1 MSEDMIK
8 DAFVKY
14 MTAEMSLIGP
24 DVMNYEHQ
32 PYSRSFKKRFRSLV
46 RSEKYFGGSIRMYR
60 YVRRVAIF
68 VAIVIGLLG
77 INEVSARTIGFNVW
91 NVLFAYDAESE
102 TIDYNYKDRIHDAP
116 MAVRDIPN
124 YVPEGMEVQ
133 SRTVE
138 KYVVLSEWKS
148 KNKQDNRFIQYS
160 RGEIKDS
167 SVFSVDGD
175 YYKKEH
181 VDISGIRAKI
191 CYKDSDMKH
200 AWIDWA
206 DSDYG
211 YHIEV
216 YNMDGARET
225 LISMAESIYR

>member
-1 MSEDMIK
+1 MSEDRIK
-8 DAFVKY
+8 EAFVKY

-24 DVMNYEHQ
+24 DVMCYEHQ
-32 PYSRSFKKRFRSLV
+32 PYSRSFKKRFRALV

-91 NVLFAYDAESE
+91 DVLIAYDAESE

-116 MAVRDIPN
+116 TAVRDIPN
-124 YVPEGMEVQ
+124 YVPEGMKKLPDV
-133 SRTVE
+133 TADGVIM
-138 KYVVLSEWKS
+138 SEWRPEKS
-148 KNKQDNRFIQYS
+148 GDKRLIQYT
-160 RGEIKDS
+160 RGRITEAS
-167 SVFSVDGD
+167 TFFVDGD
-175 YYKKEH
+175 YVKKENA
-181 VDISGIRAKI
+181 DISGIRAKI
-191 CYKDSDMKH
+191 CYKDSDLTH

-206 DSDYG
+206 DSVYA

-216 YNMDGARET
+216 YNMDAARET
-225 LISMAESIYR
+225 LIRMAESIYK

>member
-1 MSEDMIK
+1 MSEDRIK
-8 DAFVKY
+8 EAFVKY

-32 PYSRSFKKRFRSLV
+32 PYSRSFKKRFRALV

-60 YVRRVAIF
+60 YVRRVAVF
-68 VAIVIGLLG
+68 VAVVVGLLG

-91 NVLFAYDAESE
+91 DVFSSYDAESE
-102 TIDYNYKDRIHDAP
+102 TIDYSYKDRIHDAP
-116 MAVRDIPN
+116 TAVRDIPN
-124 YVPEGMEVQ
+124 YVPEGMKKLPDVTNEDAI
-133 SRTVE
+133 
-138 KYVVLSEWKS
+138 LSEWRSQKTGD
-148 KNKQDNRFIQYS
+148 KCCIQYA
-160 RGEIKDS
+160 RDRITETGIL
-167 SVFSVDGD
+167 FVDGD
-175 YYKKEH
+175 YVKKEN